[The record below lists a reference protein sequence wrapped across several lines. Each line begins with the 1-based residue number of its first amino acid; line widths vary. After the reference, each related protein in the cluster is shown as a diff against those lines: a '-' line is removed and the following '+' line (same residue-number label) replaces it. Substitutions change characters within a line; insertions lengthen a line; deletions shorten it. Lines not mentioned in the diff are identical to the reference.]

1 MDSVDLL
8 NRCLKKEPAAQRQFV
23 EQYGKRIM
31 VVCHRYATTSL
42 EPSDIF
48 QEAFIKIF
56 AVLDQFNSEK
66 GVLEAWIYRI
76 TVNVALKLIRK
87 NIRYDQA
94 SEIEDQLD
102 NDDLKTELNDNLS
115 YNELLAFIDKLP
127 EMQRFV
133 FNMYAIEGFNHDEI
147 AEQLG
152 ISGSTSRSQYSRAK
166 AKLKAMHAAYNNE

>member
-1 MDSVDLL
+1 MDVADLL

-31 VVCHRYATTSL
+31 VVCHRYATTTL

-56 AVLDQFNSEK
+56 AVLDQFDSEK
-66 GVLEAWIYRI
+66 GIIEAWIYRI

-87 NIRYDQA
+87 NIKYDQA
-94 SEIEDQLD
+94 SEIADHVDNEDLR
-102 NDDLKTELNDNLS
+102 TELNDSLS
-115 YNELLAFIDKLP
+115 YNELLGFINQLP
-127 EMQRFV
+127 DMQRLI
-133 FNMYAIEGFNHDEI
+133 FNMYAIEGFNHEEI

-152 ISGSTSRSQYSRAK
+152 VTGSTSRSQYSRAK
-166 AKLKAMHAAYNNE
+166 VKLKAMHEAYNNE